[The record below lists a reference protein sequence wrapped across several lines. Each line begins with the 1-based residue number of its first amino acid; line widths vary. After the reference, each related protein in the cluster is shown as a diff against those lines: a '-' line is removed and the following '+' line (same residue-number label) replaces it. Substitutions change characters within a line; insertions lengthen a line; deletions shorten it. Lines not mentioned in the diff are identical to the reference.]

1 MHLILVIN
9 PGSTST
15 KVGLFEDERCLVKE
29 TLRHSVEEVFPEID
43 REKQAS
49 FRQKAVS
56 SFLEDNAIR
65 IESLSAIV
73 VRGGLLKPLSSGT
86 YIVDDKIYNDLI
98 AGKRGWHAS
107 NLGSII
113 ALPMA
118 REFNIPVYTVDP
130 VTVDEFKPLARYSGV
145 SGIPRLSMSHALNMK
160 AVARRAAYLLGKE
173 YEEMCFIVVHLG
185 SGISVSAHQRGK
197 MIDVNNANEE
207 GPFSLERSGT
217 LPALALVG
225 LCYSNK
231 YSKSELVKK
240 LVTGSGVY
248 SYLGSKDFT
257 SVLKRIAEGDQK
269 SKEVVEAMAYQVSKE
284 IGAMATTMHG
294 FVDRILLTG
303 GMANSELLVGLIRDR
318 VSFIAPVEA
327 YPGEEELE
335 ALAAGAFRVLSGEE
349 EAMIYD

>member
-145 SGIPRLSMSHALNMK
+145 SG
-160 AVARRAAYLLGKE
+160 
-173 YEEMCFIVVHLG
+173 
-185 SGISVSAHQRGK
+185 
-197 MIDVNNANEE
+197 
-207 GPFSLERSGT
+207 T